1 MTQNPAL
8 RIASI
13 DILRALTMV
22 LMIFVNDL
30 WSLTDI
36 PTWLEHVSRDEDGMG
51 LADVVFP
58 AFLFIVGMSLPFAV
72 SSRVK
77 KGDTNLQIIGHI
89 VIRSVALIVMGV
101 FLVNG
106 ENINAE
112 ATGMH
117 RLLWNVLSC
126 TSFILIW
133 NSYPAGVNKWV
144 IRFLKALGIVTLIVL
159 AFLYRAGEGNDI
171 HGFSTYW
178 WGILGLIGW
187 AYLACGVTFVLLGKN
202 LTIVTALWLIF
213 NLICVAVHAHW
224 MPEGTFIGVILGPLG
239 NGAMPSFV
247 MGGTLISMIYLHF
260 RDKQKSSRMLLI
272 FFLISVLL
280 LVAGF
285 YTRPYWEISKIRAT
299 PSWVWICS
307 AITILSFIV
316 IYWIADIKGKAT
328 WFEFIKPAGTNTL
341 LCYLIPYFAYAIV
354 VALGINFPALML
366 TGIIGLIK
374 SMAFALLVVWI
385 AGRLGKLGLQ
395 LKL

>member
-1 MTQNPAL
+1 MTQHPAV

-36 PTWLEHVSRDEDGMG
+36 PLWLEHVSRDEDGMG

-72 SSRVK
+72 SSREK
-77 KGDTNLQIIGHI
+77 KGDSNLQIIGHI
-89 VIRSVALIVMGV
+89 FMRSVALIVMGV

-133 NSYPAGVNKWV
+133 NSYPSSMNKWV
-144 IRFLKALGIVTLIVL
+144 VRSLKALGIATLVVL
-159 AFLYRAGEGNDI
+159 AFLYRAGEGDNL

-187 AYLACGVTFVLLGKN
+187 AYFACGVTFVLLGKN
-202 LTIVTALWLIF
+202 LSIVTALWLMF
-213 NLICVAVHAHW
+213 NLICIAVHAHW
-224 MPEGTFIGVILGPLG
+224 MPQNDFARIVFGPLG

-260 RDKQKSSRMLLI
+260 RDKQKSSKMLLI
-272 FFLISVLL
+272 FLSIAILL
-280 LVAGF
+280 LIAGF

-316 IYWIADIKGKAT
+316 IYWIADTKGKAS
-328 WFEFIKPAGTNTL
+328 WFEFIRPAGTNTL

-354 VALGINFPALML
+354 VALKIDFPDVML

-374 SMAFALLVVWI
+374 SMTFALMVVWI
-385 AGRLGKLGLQ
+385 AGILGKRGLQ